1 MVSTELISPRFVRS
15 RGSPVKV
22 RKKPIVT
29 MARLAASNDISY
41 GRLNLIDLETY
52 GKSSRL
58 AWLGIILLKESLPWK
73 AHIKWLLNDSG
84 GNFLLR
90 CNCDVEDCNID
101 SSFSKEL
108 LQWWADFRA
117 AFSTKSKISHNII
130 WNNKSIEVD
139 KKTNYYPN

>member
-15 RGSPVKV
+15 RGSPVNV
-22 RKKPIVT
+22 REKPIVT
-29 MARLAASNDISY
+29 MARLAATNDISY

-58 AWLGIILLKESLPWK
+58 AWLGIILLKESFPWK

-90 CNCDVEDCNID
+90 CNCDVEDCDID
-101 SSFSKEL
+101 SSF
-108 LQWWADFRA
+108 
-117 AFSTKSKISHNII
+117 
-130 WNNKSIEVD
+130 
-139 KKTNYYPN
+139 